1 MMANSDCEVI
11 GFDSALEEALK
22 CLSEFNMSRALKSG
36 QKEAISILVSGKD
49 LLAMLPT
56 GFWKSLI
63 FQVLVPIKEIVTGTF
78 ERSCSLSASMYC

>member
-1 MMANSDCEVI
+1 MMANSDCEVFS
-11 GFDSALEEALK
+11 FDSALEEALK

-56 GFWKSLI
+56 GFWKSPI
-63 FQVLVPIKEIVTGTF
+63 FQVLVPIKEIMTGTF
-78 ERSCSLSASMYC
+78 KRSCRLSASMYC